1 MIFLRFTHTVTV
13 VYHATYFRRQLSSEY
28 VRSECLIA
36 SPILLLSDKDGKAF
50 HPTYEEKLRLVA
62 LHKQVLLGP
71 YNPDASPDVGFFD
84 VLGNDRR

>member
-1 MIFLRFTHTVTV
+1 MTDSGRKD
-13 VYHATYFRRQLSSEY
+13 QSQP
-28 VRSECLIA
+28 VRMLVFPVST
-36 SPILLLSDKDGKAF
+36 DKDGKAF

-71 YNPDASPDVGFFD
+71 YNSDASPEVGFFD

>member
-1 MIFLRFTHTVTV
+1 MNKHK
-13 VYHATYFRRQLSSEY
+13 
-28 VRSECLIA
+28 LIA
-36 SPILLLSDKDGKAF
+36 FTLLLSDKDGKAF

-71 YNPDASPDVGFFD
+71 YNPDASPEVGFFD

>member
-1 MIFLRFTHTVTV
+1 MSLRVLLQVAQPEVNNVKLTAF
-13 VYHATYFRRQLSSEY
+13 S
-28 VRSECLIA
+28 
-36 SPILLLSDKDGKAF
+36 LLLPEKDGKAF

-71 YNPDASPDVGFFD
+71 YNPDASPEVGFFD

>member
-1 MIFLRFTHTVTV
+1 MEYKLCCAQCYYSQQRYLEVFKILKYFKSKFTV
-13 VYHATYFRRQLSSEY
+13 SK
-28 VRSECLIA
+28 
-36 SPILLLSDKDGKAF
+36 LLLSDKDGKAF

>member
-1 MIFLRFTHTVTV
+1 MQTR
-13 VYHATYFRRQLSSEY
+13 
-28 VRSECLIA
+28 
-36 SPILLLSDKDGKAF
+36 LLLSDKDGKAF

-62 LHKQVLLGP
+62 LYKQVLMGP

>member
-1 MIFLRFTHTVTV
+1 MLLQPTKVSWSIYKHFSPVDIEDKCKFT
-13 VYHATYFRRQLSSEY
+13 
-28 VRSECLIA
+28 A
-36 SPILLLSDKDGKAF
+36 STLLLSDKDGKAF

>member
-1 MIFLRFTHTVTV
+1 MLP
-13 VYHATYFRRQLSSEY
+13 
-28 VRSECLIA
+28 
-36 SPILLLSDKDGKAF
+36 SPVSPDKDGKAF

-71 YNPDASPDVGFFD
+71 YNPDASPEVGFFD